1 MILRYWRG
9 WTTPEKADAY
19 ERVARQQILPS
30 FAHRLSGFQG
40 SYLLR
45 RAAGDEVEF
54 AVIMT
59 FDSLHSVRAFAGEDY
74 EAAYVPPAVREVL
87 TRCDERTAHYEVLLT
102 PDETT

>member
-1 MILRYWRG
+1 
-9 WTTPEKADAY
+9 
-19 ERVARQQILPS
+19 
-30 FAHRLSGFQG
+30 
-40 SYLLR
+40 
-45 RAAGDEVEF
+45 
-54 AVIMT
+54 MT